1 MDMLMTSEIIWSPN
15 KNFMESSAL
24 YKFSKEKEVLQQSR
38 AAMSQWEPIW
48 RANAIENN
56 RI

>member
-24 YKFSKEKEVLQQSR
+24 YKFSKNLGFDSDNYEELHAWSVKNKGSF
-38 AAMSQWEPIW
+38 WP
-48 RANAIENN
+48 
-56 RI
+56 